1 MSHMIDTSNNR
12 NNMAYIGNTPWH
24 GLGQVMP
31 ADADIDEW
39 RIAAGLDWEIEMRPV
54 FHGVINDKG
63 EKKASVIEGRKALV
77 RSDTQACLSIM
88 SDRYK
93 VVQPGDV
100 LEFYRELVE
109 GSMFSI
115 ETAGSLKGG
124 QKIWAMA
131 RGNMDMRIM
140 GQDLIKPYLL
150 LATACDGTMSTVGDF
165 TTVRVVCN
173 NTLTMAVGSNGG
185 KASIRVPHSRVF
197 DADEMKAEL
206 GLVEERFVTLG
217 NDIDVLAERQVSD
230 AEAIEYFIAQYAK
243 TDDKDEVTNEK
254 HLKAVTAKLMKL
266 YRTGPGAEL
275 QSAKG
280 TAWGLVN
287 AVTRFEDFD
296 SSARSNENRF
306 NSAQFGVAAN
316 RKTAAFNNALALVA

>member
-12 NNMAYIGNTPWH
+12 DNMAYIGNTPWH

-31 ADADIDEW
+31 ADADIDAW

-131 RGNMDMRIM
+131 R
-140 GQDLIKPYLL
+140 
-150 LATACDGTMSTVGDF
+150 ATWTC
-165 TTVRVVCN
+165 
-173 NTLTMAVGSNGG
+173 
-185 KASIRVPHSRVF
+185 ASWV
-197 DADEMKAEL
+197 
-206 GLVEERFVTLG
+206 
-217 NDIDVLAERQVSD
+217 
-230 AEAIEYFIAQYAK
+230 K
-243 TDDKDEVTNEK
+243 T
-254 HLKAVTAKLMKL
+254 
-266 YRTGPGAEL
+266 
-275 QSAKG
+275 
-280 TAWGLVN
+280 
-287 AVTRFEDFD
+287 
-296 SSARSNENRF
+296 
-306 NSAQFGVAAN
+306 
-316 RKTAAFNNALALVA
+316 

>member
-1 MSHMIDTSNNR
+1 MAHMIDTSNNR
-12 NNMAYIGNTPWH
+12 NNMAYIGKTPWH

-31 ADADIDEW
+31 EDADIDQW
-39 RIAAGLDWEIEMRPV
+39 RIAAGLDWEIEKRAV
-54 FHGVINDKG
+54 FHGIVDSNG
-63 EKKASVIEGRKALV
+63 KKHASVIKGRKALV

-93 VVQPGDV
+93 VVQPGEI
-100 LEFYRELVE
+100 LEFYRELVD

-124 QKIWAMA
+124 QKIWALA
-131 RGNMDMRIM
+131 RGNMDLRVM

-185 KASIRVPHSRVF
+185 KASIRVPHSRTF

-206 GLVEERFVTLG
+206 GLVEERFTTLG
-217 NDIDVLAERQVSD
+217 DDIDVLAGRKVTDE
-230 AEAIEYFIAQYAK
+230 EAIQYFIAQYAK
-243 TDDKDEVTNEK
+243 TDDEDKVTNEK
-254 HLKAVTAKLMKL
+254 HLKNVTAKLMRL
-266 YRTGPGAEL
+266 YRQGPGAEL
-275 QSAKG
+275 ASAKG

-287 AVTRFEDFD
+287 AVTHYEDFD
-296 SSARSNENRF
+296 SKARSNENRF

-316 RKTAAFNNALALVA
+316 RKTAAFNNALTLAA